1 MGKKSSKK
9 ELTKEEKAAK
19 ARKRL
24 ENYNPVMAA
33 RNALRREF
41 SRSPEVIEMMK
52 ENTRLVPLYNKDG
65 ARAKVDAREHLCAQ
79 CKQWKRSS
87 KKSGKVSIDHIE
99 PVVDPNVGFV
109 DMNTYFARMWVAKDK
124 LQKLCGD
131 CHRVKTNLEWFNRR
145 YLEEQEILEKVLKLT
160 IGLVDGYG
168 LSSDNKKLAKKML
181 QRFTKKKWESG
192 PYPKDFIDK
201 VESLKDSLRKVK

>member
-145 YLEEQEILEKVLKLT
+145 YLEEQLLLEKASKAE
-160 IGLVDGYG
+160 DKQEA
-168 LSSDNKKLAKKML
+168 KKLLK
-181 QRFTKKKWESG
+181 RFTKKKWESG

-201 VESLKDSLRKVK
+201 VESLKDSLRRA